1 MSPSYSGNNTE
12 NTIVKKGKDKSWG
25 FLAEVSWDMRLSRQP
40 SRTVVDT
47 AVWTPEGS
55 GLHKSATCLQG
66 NFGKTTMK
74 TKTENH
80 QEVSQAY
87 YLKVEFGVSVYV

>member
-1 MSPSYSGNNTE
+1 M
-12 NTIVKKGKDKSWG
+12 
-25 FLAEVSWDMRLSRQP
+25 
-40 SRTVVDT
+40 TVVDT

-55 GLHKSATCLQG
+55 GLHKPATRLQG